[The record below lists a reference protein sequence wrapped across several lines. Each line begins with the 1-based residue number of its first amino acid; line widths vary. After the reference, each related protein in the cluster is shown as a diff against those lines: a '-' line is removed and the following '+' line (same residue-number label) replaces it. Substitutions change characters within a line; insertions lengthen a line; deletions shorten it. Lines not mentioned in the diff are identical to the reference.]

1 MEAGLEDGESF
12 TASVEIPSSSSSSI
26 TTTAAA
32 ASLDASAFSPP
43 TSFPVSDNVSSAL
56 ASSTSFWLSVKSFV
70 AGFSGA
76 VLAAF
81 FDNDPTSAA
90 FCEEA
95 KEVAVEEET
104 FFFIASDDL
113 ENDDAVDDL
122 EEDALPLTAS
132 LGVEVDM
139 RGLMTEPEV
148 TPVDLPVVDDLEDDV
163 VVVFLTTP
171 PLTDRLGVEVGVRPP
186 EMVVVAEDA
195 EEEDEEEEVP
205 GGETCA
211 VVVVVFFDASSPSPK
226 LEERS
231 EESLEEIISA
241 EATSS
246 FELRFVVFA
255 VAVDAFTLETASFF
269 SVEDSLA
276 RAFVPLP
283 LSFDANDDDVDL
295 SSFLFDD
302 EVERDSAEIL
312 GEERPLGNVDLPTVS
327 TAL

>member
-1 MEAGLEDGESF
+1 MEA
-12 TASVEIPSSSSSSI
+12 
-26 TTTAAA
+26 
-32 ASLDASAFSPP
+32 
-43 TSFPVSDNVSSAL
+43 
-56 ASSTSFWLSVKSFV
+56 
-70 AGFSGA
+70 
-76 VLAAF
+76 
-81 FDNDPTSAA
+81 
-90 FCEEA
+90 
-95 KEVAVEEET
+95 ET

-148 TPVDLPVVDDLEDDV
+148 TPVDLPVVDDLEDAV
-163 VVVFLTTP
+163 VAVFLITP
-171 PLTDRLGVEVGVRPP
+171 PLPPTERLGVEAGVRPP
-186 EMVVVAEDA
+186 EMVVVAEDV

-205 GGETCA
+205 GGEICG
-211 VVVVVFFDASSPSPK
+211 VVVFFDASSPSPK

-255 VAVDAFTLETASFF
+255 VAAVVVDAFTLDTASFF
-269 SVEDSLA
+269 GVEDSLA

>member
-148 TPVDLPVVDDLEDDV
+148 TPVDLPVVDDLV

-171 PLTDRLGVEVGVRPP
+171 PLTDRLGVEAGVRPP
-186 EMVVVAEDA
+186 EMVVAEDA

-205 GGETCA
+205 GGEICG
-211 VVVVVFFDASSPSPK
+211 VVVVFFDASSPSPK

-255 VAVDAFTLETASFF
+255 VAAVVVDAFTLDTASFF